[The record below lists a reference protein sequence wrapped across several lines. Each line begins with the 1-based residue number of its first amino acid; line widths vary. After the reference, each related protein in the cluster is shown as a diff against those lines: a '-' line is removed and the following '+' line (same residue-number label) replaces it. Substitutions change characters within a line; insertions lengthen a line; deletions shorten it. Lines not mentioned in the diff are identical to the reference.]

1 MADKLKKKYI
11 ALLRDICLIETPSG
25 NAENINKL
33 VDMFERFSK
42 ENGYETERFPFEKS
56 GDFLLVKT
64 GEDTSLKPVLMMA
77 HMDTV
82 HKIGAFGN
90 EVVRREGDWMTG
102 PGVMDCKGGIATG
115 FCVMEQIKNICKR
128 PVWLLLTSDEEV
140 SGRYSKAA
148 GYDIMT
154 DIAKKCAAVLNLE
167 PGVRDKVTVGRK
179 GILKMR
185 AEITGVSGHA
195 GNAYFEAAS
204 AIREAAN
211 MVLEI
216 ENMSKKG
223 GVTYN
228 CGIINGGT
236 SANVIPDLCVME
248 VDIRVSTLDEMA
260 EAEKLMYEAAK
271 RCVVKNT
278 KRKVSVITKRP
289 PMKVTDANLK
299 LLDIWNKSAKNL
311 GLSEFSQLIRGGGS
325 DAAYTVL
332 AGVPTL
338 CSCAAVGYNEH
349 TLDEKLDLS
358 TLCERAALLCEVIKN
373 IGEISL

>member
-1 MADKLKKKYI
+1 
-11 ALLRDICLIETPSG
+11 
-25 NAENINKL
+25 
-33 VDMFERFSK
+33 
-42 ENGYETERFPFEKS
+42 
-56 GDFLLVKT
+56 
-64 GEDTSLKPVLMMA
+64 
-77 HMDTV
+77 
-82 HKIGAFGN
+82 
-90 EVVRREGDWMTG
+90 
-102 PGVMDCKGGIATG
+102 
-115 FCVMEQIKNICKR
+115 
-128 PVWLLLTSDEEV
+128 
-140 SGRYSKAA
+140 
-148 GYDIMT
+148 
-154 DIAKKCAAVLNLE
+154 
-167 PGVRDKVTVGRK
+167 
-179 GILKMR
+179 
-185 AEITGVSGHA
+185 
-195 GNAYFEAAS
+195 FEAAS